1 MKVKESSLP
10 AEVIYNKTVD
20 RLRAEDHQ
28 GYNRERPIAIKMPK
42 YPVIDY
48 DIYMAQSTNYGLIEG
63 ELMVRQQR
71 KEQAPAE

>member
-48 DIYMAQSTNYGLIEG
+48 DIYMA
-63 ELMVRQQR
+63 
-71 KEQAPAE
+71 